1 MLHRHVNPTPLARP
15 EYGALP
21 DRTIIIRGKQEVS
34 GSRYPLWNWRHVLL
48 VMTVAIIGLSGSGFS
63 SVASAAGQAAAQ
75 QITSVNNDVP
85 TDESESSLVPAP
97 KPERSDY
104 PNIGVSSRSLV
115 WVIAQMHLFFG
126 ALVLA
131 VPIFVLVIEL
141 IGFRTKDDRYDD
153 MAHEFM
159 KISLTAYAI
168 TALFGGALTLC
179 LFLFYPDLMTY
190 MTTRVFG
197 AQMLV
202 YATLFFLE
210 SLLLYVYYYGWYA
223 LRYGNRKWIHLTL
236 GLLLNAVGTTL
247 LVVANS
253 WTTFMMAPSG
263 IDAAGAVVGNIWE
276 VMRGPLWNPLN
287 LHRFIAN
294 IAFGGA
300 VVGAYAAFK
309 FLCAKTA
316 AEKAHYDWMGYTSNF
331 IAILAFLPLP
341 FAGYWLMAEIYAYSQ
356 QMGIL
361 AMGGI
366 LAWLFVIQAV
376 LICTILFA
384 GNYYLWSGM
393 ARTEG
398 SQRYRWLIKYIAAVL
413 VLGFLVWVTPHNII
427 FSTDELARLGG
438 SNHPVLGPL
447 GIMPA
452 KNIAVFLMLIFTFL
466 SFQIYRRADKVITV
480 SWERWANA
488 LMIAIYIVASMNVIF
503 AGIYYG
509 YFTNTVYKVGSSVMQ
524 VGSTLVV
531 IVSGVV
537 IDTFLFKGAKT
548 LPVSWGKIS
557 GRSQYAL
564 FALPVAFTWLMALMG
579 YVRSSVRTHWH
590 VYAVM
595 KDNSSDNF
603 IPTLKHVGN
612 MVTFTTVLFL
622 MFLLFIFWVANLSGV
637 KQVPGLGLANRA
649 AAEGVA

>member
-1 MLHRHVNPTPLARP
+1 MYFARP
-15 EYGALP
+15 EYGALQ

-34 GSRYPLWNWRHVLL
+34 GSRYPLCNWRRVLL
-48 VMTVAIIGLSGSGFS
+48 VTMVAITGLSGSGFP
-63 SVASAAGQAAAQ
+63 SVALAAGQTAAQ
-75 QITSVNNDVP
+75 QISSVNNDVP
-85 TDESESSLVPAP
+85 TNESESSLLPAP

-141 IGFRTKDDRYDD
+141 IGFRSKDDRYDD

-168 TALFGGALTLC
+168 TALFGGALTLS
-179 LFLFYPDLMTY
+179 LFMLYPDLMTY
-190 MTTRVFG
+190 LTTRVFG
-197 AQMLV
+197 AQMFV
-202 YATLFFLE
+202 YAALFFLE

-263 IDAAGAVVGNIWE
+263 IDTAGAVVGNIWE

-294 IAFGGA
+294 VAFGGA
-300 VVGAYAAFK
+300 VVGAYAGFK

-393 ARTEG
+393 ARSEG

-427 FSTDELARLGG
+427 FTADEIARLGG

-466 SFQIYRRADKVITV
+466 SFMGKLGQRLDGCYLHSGNRECDFCRCLLRLFHEHCLQSGFQRD
-480 SWERWANA
+480 
-488 LMIAIYIVASMNVIF
+488 ASGLH
-503 AGIYYG
+503 AGRNCLG
-509 YFTNTVYKVGSSVMQ
+509 
-524 VGSTLVV
+524 
-531 IVSGVV
+531 
-537 IDTFLFKGAKT
+537 T

-564 FALPVAFTWLMALMG
+564 FALPIAFTWLMALMG

-590 VYAVM
+590 VYAVV
-595 KDNSSDNF
+595 KDNSADNF
-603 IPTLKHVGN
+603 IPTLQHVGN
-612 MVTFTTVLFL
+612 MVTLVTALFL
-622 MFLLFIFWVANLSGV
+622 IFLLFIFWVANLSGV
-637 KQVPGLGLANRA
+637 KQVPALGLDNRA